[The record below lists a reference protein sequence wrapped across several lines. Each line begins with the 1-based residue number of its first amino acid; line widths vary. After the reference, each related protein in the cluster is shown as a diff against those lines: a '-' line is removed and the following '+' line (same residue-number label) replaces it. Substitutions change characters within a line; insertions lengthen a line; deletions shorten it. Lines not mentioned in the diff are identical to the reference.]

1 MSDPAPGA
9 PLNRAVSR
17 LGYRKNVDRLLA
29 EAADEKKG
37 LAKTLTAKDL
47 IVLGVAGIIG
57 AGIFV
62 LIGQGIQATGV
73 NVIPGFIVSALICA
87 VAGYAYAELSSS
99 IPASGSAYAYIY
111 TVLGELPGWLVA
123 WALVLE
129 YAVGAIAVSVG
140 WRNNLLALINQF
152 KDSDPTTDL
161 FSNPD
166 RPWLYWFTHSPFEK
180 VTVALAD
187 GTTQV
192 LHGVINVPSVLI
204 VLIVTALLVRG
215 TKESAKFTFVLVVIK
230 VTILMLAIVGGFL
243 AFDAANFK
251 DAVPHVVAGN
261 PDTANLGDQRVLF
274 GIPSWFTAAALMF
287 FAFIGFDSVSTTAEE
302 TKDPKKDMPR
312 GILGSLAIVTLLY
325 VLAATA
331 LTSASHWTQYIGTSV
346 AATNR
351 AGEPFGYLFE
361 QNHFLEYNGFGY
373 GALLVRFGAIVGTT
387 SVLLVLILGGVR
399 VFFNMS
405 RDGLLPNWLARISK
419 RGTPSAGTLF
429 YGGFTAVFASLLT
442 LGNAVNLVN
451 IGTLFAFFMVILSV
465 WVFRWT
471 RPDIE
476 RPFRMPLWTAWRNG
490 RGMPI
495 LPLLSI
501 VGMVGIVYMVSRLDR
516 FTLIAS
522 VTWAG
527 IGLLIYAFYSI
538 RHSREAHERHVAG
551 GGEVPALTT
560 GVGHSMD
567 LAPNPGGEGGD
578 EVSYLRP
585 TLRGGDVEVLKLE
598 GVGPTFASKLEAAGY
613 YTAFQVR
620 DADAGEI
627 AKAAGVP
634 RAEVVKWQHM
644 AALLPVNGVGPQY
657 AEALVRAGVTSL
669 EDLAGR
675 EPEPLAKDVAKL
687 LSSKDV
693 TIVGQPVT
701 PKRASAWIEDANR
714 LLAKKPKAARAP
726 SQAGGAYTHQGYSL
740 YRRTV
745 VNKDGS
751 ERPLYFFAKA
761 TPKAG
766 SAPSPLPS
774 GYAVGVNEKTG
785 LPYLRKA

>member
-1 MSDPAPGA
+1 MG
-9 PLNRAVSR
+9 RAFSR

-29 EAADEKKG
+29 DARDESKG

-73 NVIPGFIVSALICA
+73 NVIPGFIVAALICA
-87 VAGYAYAELSSS
+87 VAGYAYAELASS

-152 KDSDPTTDL
+152 RDSDPTTDL

-180 VTVALAD
+180 VTVALAN
-187 GTTQV
+187 GGTQV

-204 VLIVTALLVRG
+204 VLLVTALLVRG
-215 TKESAKFTFVLVVIK
+215 TKESAKFTFVLVVVK
-230 VTILMLAIVGGFL
+230 VVILILAIVGGFL
-243 AFDAANFK
+243 AFDAANFH
-251 DAVPHVVAGN
+251 DPVPHVVAGN
-261 PDTANLGDQRVLF
+261 PDTTGVSDQRGLF
-274 GIPSWFTAAALMF
+274 GVPSWFTAAALMF

-302 TKDPKKDMPR
+302 TKDPKRDMPR

-325 VLAATA
+325 VLASFA
-331 LTSASHWTQYIGTSV
+331 LTSASHWTQYVGDSV
-346 AATNR
+346 AASNR
-351 AGEPFGYLFE
+351 RGEPFGYLFE
-361 QNHFLEYNGFGY
+361 QNHFLQVGGFGL
-373 GALLVRFGAIVGTT
+373 GALLVRIGAIIGTT

-419 RGTPSAGTLF
+419 RGTPTAGTLF

-465 WVFRWT
+465 WVFRWS
-471 RPDIE
+471 RPDVE
-476 RPFRMPLWTAWRNG
+476 RPFRMPLWTVARNG

-501 VGMVGIVYMVSRLDR
+501 LGMAGIVFMVIRLDH
-516 FTLIAS
+516 FTLVAS

-527 IGLLIYAFYSI
+527 IGLLIYAFYGI
-538 RHSREAHERHVAG
+538 RHSREAHERHVAP
-551 GGEVPALTT
+551 GGEVPTLTT
-560 GVGHSMD
+560 GVGQSMD
-567 LAPNPGGEGGD
+567 LAPNPGGDADGGD
-578 EVSYLRP
+578 GEGTVYLRP
-585 TLRGGDVEVLKLE
+585 TLRGGDVDVLRLE
-598 GVGPTFASKLEAAGY
+598 GVGPTFASSLEAAGY

-620 DADAGEI
+620 DADAADVA
-627 AKAAGVP
+627 AKAGVP
-634 RAEVVKWQHM
+634 RAEVVKWQQM
-644 AALLPVNGVGPQY
+644 AALLPVSGVGPQY
-657 AEALVRAGVTSL
+657 AEALVRAGVGSL
-669 EDLAGR
+669 EDLAR
-675 EPEPLAKDVAKL
+675 RQPEPLSKDVARFL
-687 LSSKDV
+687 ASKDV

-701 PKRASAWIEDANR
+701 PKRAAAWIEDAKR
-714 LLAKKPKAARAP
+714 LVAKKPKAAPAP
-726 SQAGGAYTHQGYSL
+726 SSHAAEAYRHGGYAL
-740 YRRTV
+740 YRRNV
-745 VNKDGS
+745 RNKDGS
-751 ERPLYFFAKA
+751 ERPLYFFAKRS
-761 TPKAG
+761 PKTG

-785 LPYLRKA
+785 LPFLRKA